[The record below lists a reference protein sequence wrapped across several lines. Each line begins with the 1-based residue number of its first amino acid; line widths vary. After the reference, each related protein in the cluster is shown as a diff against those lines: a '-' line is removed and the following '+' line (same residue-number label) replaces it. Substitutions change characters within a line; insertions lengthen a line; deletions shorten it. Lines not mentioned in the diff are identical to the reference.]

1 VETDLEVR
9 VLLGGGIIPVILQET
24 LKGVQSRETGA
35 NDSSTA
41 IADVS
46 KYG

>member
-1 VETDLEVR
+1 
-9 VLLGGGIIPVILQET
+9 VLLGGGIIPVILQES
-24 LKGVQSRETGA
+24 LKGVQSRGTGA
-35 NDSSTA
+35 NDSSTT